1 MISSINQLRMN
12 MLDMQNVSDIKSVL
26 EDQDERIFAH
36 KGEENYKEE
45 MDYNHDGVVTYDEY
59 LRYCSENAV
68 SQYSSN
74 PSIKYVSVMQ
84 NLENNHPRPL
94 HIGKMHDL

>member
-12 MLDMQNVSDIKSVL
+12 MLDMQNISDIKFVL
-26 EDQDERIFAH
+26 EDQDERIFAQ
-36 KGEENYKEE
+36 KGEVNYKEE

-68 SQYSSN
+68 SQYSLN
-74 PSIKYVSVMQ
+74 PSIKYVSVVQ
-84 NLENNHPRPL
+84 NLENNYPRPL
-94 HIGKMHDL
+94 HIGKSQDL